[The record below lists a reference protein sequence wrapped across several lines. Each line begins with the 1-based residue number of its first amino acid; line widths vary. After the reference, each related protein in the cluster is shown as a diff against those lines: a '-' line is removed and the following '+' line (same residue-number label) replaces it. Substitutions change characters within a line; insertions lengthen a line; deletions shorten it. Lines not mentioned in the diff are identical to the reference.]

1 MGKNRA
7 AYGEAR
13 KNPGRDPGKI
23 RNPAGIGDGS
33 DRAFFPPLRP
43 ESAVGF
49 YKPFCNRF
57 HSVKIGLPLHTA
69 VADRAAPPPRFIRHA
84 PKNRRDRLAVSI
96 SMSKKI

>member
-7 AYGEAR
+7 ASGEAR

-49 YKPFCNRF
+49 YNPFCNRF
-57 HSVKIGLPLHTA
+57 HSVKIGLPLHAA